1 LFEIKPINQ
10 ALINQSQINKLTNIP
25 YIKMSNQPNEQARA
39 FVQAVLDDYKT
50 CCVSR
55 ETSLLGRKEV
65 LTGKAKFGIFGD
77 GKEVPQV
84 AMARAFKA
92 GDFRAGYYRDQ
103 TFMFAAGL
111 ATVEDFFAQLYA
123 DTENDPFS
131 AGRQMNGHYATDL
144 VDENG
149 NWRELKN
156 LKNVSSDISP
166 TAGQMARALGLA
178 MASKYYRENPDLQN
192 TAFSKDG
199 EEVCFVTIGDAST
212 SEGVFWETMNA
223 AAVTQVPLAI
233 NVWDDGYGISVPIEF
248 QTTKG
253 SISAALAGFKKE
265 QHGSGM
271 EIHVLEAWN
280 YPQLV
285 ATYEAAIAQM
295 RRTHT
300 PVLFHVRECTQP
312 QGHSTSG
319 SHERYKS
326 KERLAWEKE
335 FDCIE
340 KMREWIISV
349 NLATAETLDAIRTEA
364 KQHVR
369 EAQQRAAARVVQPIK
384 AEMQIVYDLLDA
396 VIQESR
402 HGLEIQT
409 IKDDLQREMG
419 LEPLRR
425 YLIVAAKTV
434 LRRLQGETIESRAA
448 LITWL
453 NSALELGKKRYTTH
467 LHSESQNSVANVE
480 PIAPIFTENSL
491 SRNGY
496 EVINAYF
503 DAILEKHKNVIAF
516 GEDVGQI
523 GDVNQGFMGL
533 QEKHG
538 KHRVFDTG
546 IREWTIMGQGLGM
559 AMRGLRPI
567 AEIQYLDYLLYGLI
581 PLSDDLA
588 TLQYRTAG
596 KQRAPLII
604 RSRGHRLEGIWH
616 TGSPIGMILS
626 TLRGINVCVP
636 RSLVQAAQM
645 YNTLLASDEP
655 GLVIECLNGYRLK
668 ETQPD
673 NITEARLELGV
684 PEILAEGTDVTL
696 VTYGSCVRVAQDA
709 IKMLATHGISVELI
723 DAQTLLPFDKYH
735 SIVQSVSK
743 TNRLIVLDED
753 VPGGA
758 SAYILQQILENQNAY
773 QYLDS
778 APKTITAF
786 AGRSPYGSEGDY
798 FTKPSA
804 DDVFETVYTMMRE
817 ANPQGFVGLW

>member
-1 LFEIKPINQ
+1 
-10 ALINQSQINKLTNIP
+10 
-25 YIKMSNQPNEQARA
+25 MSNQPNEQARA

-103 TFMFAAGL
+103 TFMFATGL

-192 TAFSKDG
+192 TPFSKDG

-253 SISAALAGFKKE
+253 SISEALAGFKKE
-265 QHGSGM
+265 AHGSGM

-300 PVLFHVRECTQP
+300 PALFHVRECTQP

-434 LRRLQGETIESRAA
+434 LRRLQGETIESRTA

-480 PIAPIFTENSL
+480 PIEPIFTENSL

-533 QEKHG
+533 QEKYG

-684 PEILAEGTDVTL
+684 PEILAEGSDVTL

-817 ANPQGFVGLW
+817 ANPQDFVGLW